1 MLMSVNQ
8 FTQQL
13 GGLRQSFTSDY
24 ADKAK
29 KDSLAILQ
37 AGEPNMREGGEK
49 AETGLGAVAG
59 MAKLGDSLGKVREKA
74 MKAKG
79 AINKART
86 AISDARNVASGSATQ
101 DKSLTKK
108 PTDSAGGVSEAT
120 DANAGKSINIAN
132 DTTKLEPNISKGTT
146 SLGDAL
152 DASAKR
158 SNIRIGTKGVAKPV
172 DDDLFGKSNGGALQ
186 DLRNARQKGTGLLD
200 SLDSRMGNVRSKVK
214 MVGMGDDA
222 RSASLGSKM
231 NVRGSLTGSGDNAGN
246 DMLGKLGST
255 LKQRVGA
262 TLKGAN
268 APTASNAHAPNMGD
282 NFLDTKPISIGGA
295 GGTEDSIGS
304 KIAGGVRSMVGDDVA
319 NTASRV
325 AGVAGKGLEAGASV
339 LDALGPIGDI
349 LGIGMAIF
357 GGIEQHREKKEA
369 MESSQSAEAQVKNSS
384 APTTKGL
391 VASTNVSL
399 DTSKQQGVSVASHY

>member
-1 MLMSVNQ
+1 MLMSVSQ

-13 GGLRQSFTSDY
+13 GGLRQSFSTDY
-24 ADKAK
+24 AEKQK

-79 AINKART
+79 AINRART

-101 DKSLTKK
+101 DKSLTTPKK
-108 PTDSAGGVSEAT
+108 PTDSAISGEA
-120 DANAGKSINIAN
+120 DNAGKSVNIAN
-132 DTTKLEPNISKGTT
+132 DTTKLEPNISKGTS

-172 DDDLFGKSNGGALQ
+172 DEDLLGKSNGGALQ

-246 DMLGKLGST
+246 DMLGKLGDS

-262 TLKGAN
+262 TLRGAN
-268 APTASNAHAPNMGD
+268 APTASNAHAPSMGD

-295 GGTEDSIGS
+295 GGTEDSLGS
-304 KIAGGVRSMVGDDVA
+304 KLAGGVRSMVGDDVA

-369 MESSQSAEAQVKNSS
+369 MESSQSAEASVKNST